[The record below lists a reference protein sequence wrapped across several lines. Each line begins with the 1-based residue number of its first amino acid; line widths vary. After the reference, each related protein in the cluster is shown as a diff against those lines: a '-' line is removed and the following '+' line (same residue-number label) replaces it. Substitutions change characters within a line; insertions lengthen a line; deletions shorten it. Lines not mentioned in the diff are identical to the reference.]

1 MFREVLTLH
10 IIIIRHLVMAS
21 SALIRLPLAHQLI
34 LEAPSATDQSDV
46 IINKVKHTL
55 AFGSHSIFVGTS
67 NHDVVVVVMMAIV
80 MKVMM
85 VVVIVLKVTYEMG
98 SQLGINHDVVTKHF
112 VAVVVGIHLK

>member
-1 MFREVLTLH
+1 MFRKVLTLH

-34 LEAPSATDQSDV
+34 LEASTETDQSDV

-67 NHDVVVVVMMAIV
+67 NHDVVVVVVMVIVVMMVVAIIR
-80 MKVMM
+80 KVMM
-85 VVVIVLKVTYEMG
+85 VITVMDRNEG
-98 SQLGINHDVVTKHF
+98 
-112 VAVVVGIHLK
+112 HL

>member
-1 MFREVLTLH
+1 MH
-10 IIIIRHLVMAS
+10 IIIIRHLVMTS

-67 NHDVVVVVMMAIV
+67 NHDVVVVVVMMIVVIMVVAKV
-80 MKVMM
+80 MKVTM

-98 SQLGINHDVVTKHF
+98 SQLGINHDVVTEHF
-112 VAVVVGIHLK
+112 VAVVV